1 MRRVAVA
8 ATTPTPIGVQAQQ
21 TEGEQTPATV
31 SASCHHAKQP
41 TLVPLAGT
49 PLPVTYNQQKHQVKD
64 SQRRNTNHDHYN
76 HDQYT
81 STTSSPRTHRCVAR
95 HINTATLACYTAKVS
110 SKQQQTKRT
119 AVHQLLTLPYT
130 TSGSKCPNICTC
142 SNSTFCLAA
151 SQAPFSKPLLQ
162 EERCQERTRQNIQQL
177 STHMHSACA
186 VCIHHRQHH
195 SLTKKKQKHRKCCAA
210 ASVHGG
216 SAALSCTTLPT

>member
-21 TEGEQTPATV
+21 TEGEQTPATA

-49 PLPVTYNQQKHQVKD
+49 PLPVTYNQQKHQVQD

-81 STTSSPRTHRCVAR
+81 STTSSPRTHRCIAR
-95 HINTATLACYTAKVS
+95 HINTATLTCYTARVS

-151 SQAPFSKPLLQ
+151 SQAPFSKPPLAGGKMPRKNTGKHTAALHAHAQ
-162 EERCQERTRQNIQQL
+162 RVRC
-177 STHMHSACA
+177 MHSSPTAPLS
-186 VCIHHRQHH
+186 H
-195 SLTKKKQKHRKCCAA
+195 KQKAEAQEMLCC
-210 ASVHGG
+210 S
-216 SAALSCTTLPT
+216 